1 VCGRGCAGHIAR
13 KCCGKQ
19 TDLETSSFLLKL
31 LFLYFQNKLVIFY
44 QKSGENTKQ
53 TKQSWKIWIKRW
65 ILNKRTTQRGKGTRS
80 FFLSLKKTV
89 LQENQF
95 LRDIFSFDIK
105 NFWLTKH
112 WKQKGQIF

>member
-1 VCGRGCAGHIAR
+1 MWKGRAGHIAR
-13 KCCGKQ
+13 KCCGKL

-65 ILNKRTTQRGKGTRS
+65 ISIKVQLKGEKEQEV
-80 FFLSLKKTV
+80 FLSLKKNCFTGKP
-89 LQENQF
+89 
-95 LRDIFSFDIK
+95 IFERHFFI
-105 NFWLTKH
+105 
-112 WKQKGQIF
+112 